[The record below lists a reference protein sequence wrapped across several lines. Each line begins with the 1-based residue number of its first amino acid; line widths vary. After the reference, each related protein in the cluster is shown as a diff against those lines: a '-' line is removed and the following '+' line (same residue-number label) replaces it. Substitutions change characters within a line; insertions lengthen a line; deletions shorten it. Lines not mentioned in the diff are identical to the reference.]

1 MAKNSFF
8 ISIVLL
14 VCLWVSSVHAQE
26 SDSLFLRFEARF
38 ALLDSIIRHPGSRVS
53 YISRNDSPAGDSARA
68 DIDALR
74 LAADSAIDRRVEEE
88 ISAMKSVTGL
98 TINGQ
103 TYTRLDDEFGMDEED
118 AVSRYKA
125 KVQAELRWNFLNSSL
140 INRRG
145 KANEIRIRG
154 DIDRLDYRRE
164 ELGRLVASQ
173 QEQFRI
179 RYDSLLGGVLGHRI
193 ANLTLLADAQT
204 YLLAEGG
211 ISSDELL
218 DILEEKAEAERI
230 MATIDR
236 PLPPPLQRPL

>member
-1 MAKNSFF
+1 MAKKSFF
-8 ISIVLL
+8 IPIVLL
-14 VCLWVSSVHAQE
+14 ACLWVSRVHAQE

-38 ALLDSIIRHPGSRVS
+38 ALLDSIIRHPGNHVA
-53 YISRNDSPAGDSARA
+53 YISRNASATGNSA
-68 DIDALR
+68 HAEIGALR
-74 LAADSAIDRRVEEE
+74 SAADSAIDRRVEEE
-88 ISAMKSVTGL
+88 IRVMKSVTGL

-103 TYTRLDDEFGMDEED
+103 AYTRLDDEFGWDDED

-125 KVQAELRWNFLNSSL
+125 KVQAELRWNFLSSSL
-140 INRRG
+140 IKRRG

-179 RYDSLLGGVLGHRI
+179 RYDSLLSGVLGHRI
-193 ANLTLLADAQT
+193 VNLALLADAQT
-204 YLLAEGG
+204 YLLAKGG

-218 DILEEKAEAERI
+218 EIIEEKAEAERM
-230 MATIDR
+230 MAAIDR
-236 PLPPPLQRPL
+236 PLPPPCRRPL

>member
-1 MAKNSFF
+1 MAKNSFC

-38 ALLDSIIRHPGSRVS
+38 ALLDSIIRHPGNHVA
-53 YISRNDSPAGDSARA
+53 YISRNASSAGD
-68 DIDALR
+68 LR
-74 LAADSAIDRRVEEE
+74 
-88 ISAMKSVTGL
+88 AMKSVTGL

-103 TYTRLDDEFGMDEED
+103 AYMRLDDEFGMDEED

-140 INRRG
+140 IKRKG

-179 RYDSLLGGVLGHRI
+179 RHDSLLSGVLGHRI
-193 ANLTLLADAQT
+193 VNLTLLADAQT
-204 YLLAEGG
+204 YLLTEGG

-218 DILEEKAEAERI
+218 EILEEKAEAERM

-236 PLPPPLQRPL
+236 PLTPPPVFAF